1 VSRTVQADLSLV
13 GGKPPATGWSRA
25 RWRLLAG
32 TTVLFAVIASANL
45 GGSVVQ
51 ALVWRAPGIDKLLHW
66 AEYAG
71 VFAILHA
78 IVGGDVEAR
87 PRAWAAAIATLAIGF
102 LDETL
107 QGFFAARTVDFG
119 DLAMNASGVASG
131 LLWVRLDGHRL
142 RAAAAAVPL
151 LASVA
156 LAAYEHH
163 RFFDYYAGLRFD
175 RARRYV
181 EARDHYRLALA
192 AGLDSPSLLNSLA
205 WAEVESGSGDIAA
218 ATRYA
223 ARALAAEPENAD
235 ILDTYGWAL
244 HASGRS
250 ADALPYL
257 ERAYAK
263 RPTMYCIN
271 LHLGVVLHALGRDA
285 AAARFLRTQIAG
297 RPGSPEA
304 AAAQE
309 VLAHLAQPRVT
320 TR

>member
-1 VSRTVQADLSLV
+1 M
-13 GGKPPATGWSRA
+13 TGWWGRA

-32 TTVLFAVIASANL
+32 ATVLFAVIASANL
-45 GGSVVQ
+45 GGPYVQ
-51 ALVWRAPGIDKLLHW
+51 ALVWRAPGIDKLVHW
-66 AEYAG
+66 IEYAG
-71 VFAILHA
+71 VFAILYS
-78 IVGGDVEAR
+78 IVGGEVGAR
-87 PRAWAAAIATLAIGF
+87 PRAWAAAIATLAIGL

-107 QGFFAARTVDFG
+107 QGAFVARAVDVG
-119 DLAMNASGVASG
+119 DMAVNTLAVASG
-131 LLWVRLDGHRL
+131 LLWVRLDG
-142 RAAAAAVPL
+142 RAMRPVAAAVPL
-151 LASVA
+151 LATVA

-181 EARDHYRLALA
+181 EARDHYRRALA
-192 AGLDSPSLLNSLA
+192 SGLDTPALLNSLA
-205 WAEVESGSGDIAA
+205 WAELESGSGDVPA

-223 ARALAAEPENAD
+223 ARALSAEPENAD

-244 HASGRS
+244 HASGRD

-257 ERAYAK
+257 ERAYAR

-285 AAARFLRTQIAG
+285 AATRFLRTQIAG

-304 AAAQE
+304 AEAE
-309 VLAHLAQPRVT
+309 KLLARLAQPQVT